1 LIEAV
6 RLRQSG
12 TIRRTAVGH
21 RYATREESCARSQEV
36 HRPNPGAAVRLPA
49 EKRHIAWQLGMT
61 RETFSRILAG
71 MTRYGLSVRGDT
83 IETID
88 AEALRVHFQ
97 PDPLIDADEPIV
109 PLLLLSRKTSM

>member
-1 LIEAV
+1 
-6 RLRQSG
+6 
-12 TIRRTAVGH
+12 
-21 RYATREESCARSQEV
+21 
-36 HRPNPGAAVRLPA
+36 
-49 EKRHIAWQLGMT
+49 
-61 RETFSRILAG
+61 
-71 MTRYGLSVRGDT
+71 MTRYGLSVSGDT